1 MRSPQAI
8 PAVIGQIR
16 AGESFPPGPSQLQA
30 AIIAV
35 HTQAARFEDTDW
47 PQIAALYR
55 ELARWT
61 RPR

>member
-1 MRSPQAI
+1 M
-8 PAVIGQIR
+8 IGQIR